1 MYFTTKVAYKLLA
14 TKNVNELREVV
25 GSYPGFKCG
34 PINARVIRRSRDKAK
49 LKI

>member
-25 GSYPGFKCG
+25 GSYPGFRCG
-34 PINARVIRRSRDKAK
+34 PINARVIIGIREKT
-49 LKI
+49 